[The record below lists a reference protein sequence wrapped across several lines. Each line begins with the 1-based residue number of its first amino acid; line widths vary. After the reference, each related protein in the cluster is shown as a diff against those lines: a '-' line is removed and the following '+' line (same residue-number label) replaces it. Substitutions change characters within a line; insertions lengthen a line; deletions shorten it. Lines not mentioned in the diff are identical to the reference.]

1 MGYPAFVNW
10 ATIKKTDDGRYII
23 RDFNEDKEY
32 RVSPR
37 LARFARQ
44 LDGKRNPYEITSSLS
59 EDQVTEYLK
68 MLDEAE
74 LLRTGRVKDKHIFG
88 MNVTLWIPKVTDGLR
103 IFSWF
108 ANAFIMISWLPALIC
123 GIYGMMNC
131 WAYDEFA
138 LSAGGI
144 IGLLVGIA
152 FHELGHM
159 FAALGYGGRVFEL
172 GVMLSL
178 IMPGAY
184 TMIDLDSV
192 KKRFRKLQMYAAG
205 VESNFLLAGIAGVLA
220 MYIES
225 FESFFFSFACIN
237 IVMGVMNLTFSDGID
252 GFRMFEEILGTKN
265 LFTMASRVRKSRSR
279 RRFLIRKGMSGVASV
294 AVCYMLGIFRFLMPI
309 SFVAGLIEVIR
320 CFI

>member
-23 RDFNEDKEY
+23 RDFHEDKEY
-32 RVSPR
+32 RVSR
-37 LARFARQ
+37 RIAWFARQ

-59 EDQVTEYLK
+59 ENQVTEYLK

-74 LLRTGRVKDKHIFG
+74 LLRTGRVKDKHILG
-88 MNVTLWIPKVTDGLR
+88 VNVTLWIPRVTDGLR

-108 ANAFIMISWLPALIC
+108 ANAFIMISWLPALVC
-123 GIYGMMNC
+123 GIYGMLNC
-131 WAYDEFA
+131 WACEEFA
-138 LSAGGI
+138 LAAGGI
-144 IGLLVGIA
+144 LGVLVGIA
-152 FHELGHM
+152 LHELAHM

-205 VESNFLLAGIAGVLA
+205 VESNFLLAGVAGVLA
-220 MYIES
+220 MKIES
-225 FESFFFSFACIN
+225 LESFFFSFACMN

-252 GFRMFEEILGTKN
+252 GFRMFEEVLGTEN
-265 LFTMASRVRKSRSR
+265 LFTMASRVRKSKSR
-279 RRFLIRKGMSGVASV
+279 RRFLMRKGMSGVASV
-294 AVCYMLGIFRFLMPI
+294 AVCYMLGIFRFLMPV